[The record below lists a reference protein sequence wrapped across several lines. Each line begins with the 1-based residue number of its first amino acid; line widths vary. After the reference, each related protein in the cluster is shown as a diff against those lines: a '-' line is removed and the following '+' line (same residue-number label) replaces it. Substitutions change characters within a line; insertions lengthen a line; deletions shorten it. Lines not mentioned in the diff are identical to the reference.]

1 MGVKLQLPPWLEH
14 AGEVK
19 RKMKERGFK
28 PMDRVQICENCQEY
42 AEESWT
48 LRGQQQG
55 LGGRDIVYC
64 VNCGRCR
71 SWRGGSEA
79 GSARIVE
86 DPFDVLGFLNIKPQ
100 T

>member
-14 AGEVK
+14 AGDVK

-28 PMDRVQICENCQEY
+28 PADRVQICEKCEEY

-48 LRGQQQG
+48 LRGSQQG

-71 SWRGGSEA
+71 SCGA
-79 GSARIVE
+79 ARARATRARSRIRS
-86 DPFDVLGFLNIKPQ
+86 
-100 T
+100 TCSRS